1 MVDVLICA
9 SDFGWLPGSYYQ
21 EKPWKKKQNNPLIH
35 TLPIVI
41 GPKQTILSMA
51 LFVTKGIWAI
61 LEKAREALLLDTMNH
76 WKQCN

>member
-1 MVDVLICA
+1 MYWFMLVILADSQVHTIKKNL
-9 SDFGWLPGSYYQ
+9 
-21 EKPWKKKQNNPLIH
+21 EKKKQNNPLIH
-35 TLPIVI
+35 TIPILI